1 MFIQT
6 LVHRPPR
13 WAGLARSRWWLA
25 GIRQSV
31 AWLSRCSLA
40 GVWRLLQR
48 LHVRYKRGRAYLH
61 SPDPAYDLKLASVQ
75 AALGLA
81 RAEPH
86 RYVVL
91 FEDEL
96 TYYRRAS
103 LARDYAPQACD
114 APRVPQGYAK
124 NKKRRIAGSLNPV
137 TGQFVAWQRHRFT
150 RQTLLAYYRYLETVY
165 PDAQVI
171 FVVQDNW
178 PVHFHPDL
186 LLALLDSRLCLLRL
200 PTYAPWTNP
209 TEKVWLRLYQELLHH
224 HAFGDDWLALQG
236 AVQDW
241 LERCDDYPL
250 DLLHFVG
257 LSPY

>member
-1 MFIQT
+1 MEN
-6 LVHRPPR
+6 LVQRSPR
-13 WAGLARSRWWLA
+13 LAGLARSRWWLA
-25 GIRQSV
+25 GIRHHIP
-31 AWLSRCSLA
+31 WLRDCSLP
-40 GVWRLLQR
+40 GVWQILKRLR
-48 LHVRYKRGRAYLH
+48 VCYKRGREYLH
-61 SPDPAYDLKLASVQ
+61 SPDPDYDLKLAYVQ
-75 AALGLA
+75 AALALA
-81 RAEPH
+81 RTAPQ

-103 LARDYAPQACD
+103 VARAYAPQASD

-124 NKKRRIAGSLNPV
+124 NKHRRIAGSLNPL
-137 TGQFVAWQRHRFT
+137 TGQLVAWQRPRFD
-150 RQTLLAYYRYLETVY
+150 RQTLLAYYRHLETIY

-171 FVVQDNW
+171 FIVQDNW
-178 PVHFHPDL
+178 PVPFHPDL
-186 LLALLDSRLCLLRL
+186 LLALANSRICLLRL

-224 HAFGDDWLALQG
+224 HNFGDDWWGLVG
-236 AVQDW
+236 AVQTW
-241 LERCDDYPL
+241 LERCNDDPA